1 MTWTAIVGK
10 ELASRLQGRLSYV
23 ILTLMVV
30 TFTGL
35 VLGSFWA
42 VVVNVPTIV
51 PVIGSSAPGGG
62 SVTLSSLVG
71 AYRGVF
77 LFFAMAFCLLA
88 ALAVVAPAVAASAIS
103 GEREEGTFDLL
114 LSTGLA
120 PRSIV
125 FGKLASSVAFVLLI
139 ALTALPG
146 FAMAWMFGG
155 VGPIDIILTTVLL
168 FAAVCLF
175 SAIGV
180 FCSSLARTSAV
191 AALYAYGLISLLWLG
206 TFAVYLVGA
215 TNQWEG
221 VARPILALN
230 PWLTLFAVPEQISS
244 QVAQILPI
252 AYRPIIDGT
261 AQQELLGLPG
271 LKYPRWALTLVLY
284 TLLTALLLGAS
295 SVAVDPCH
303 RLREQRW
310 ARALF
315 GRGS

>member
-1 MTWTAIVGK
+1 MTWTSIVSK
-10 ELASRLQGRLSYV
+10 ELTSRLQGRLTYV

-30 TFTGL
+30 AFTGL

-42 VVVNVPTIV
+42 IVASVPTIV
-51 PVIGSSAPGGG
+51 PVIGSSAAGGG
-62 SVTLSSLVG
+62 SISLSGLVG

-77 LFFAMAFCLLA
+77 LFFAMAFCLMA
-88 ALAVVAPAVAASAIS
+88 AIGVVAPAVASTSIC

-125 FGKLASSVAFVLLI
+125 WGKLAASIVFVLLVG
-139 ALTALPG
+139 LTAVPG

-155 VGPIDIILTTVLL
+155 VGPIDLVLTTVLL
-168 FAAVCLF
+168 IAAVCLF

-180 FCSSLARTSAV
+180 FCSSLGRTSAV
-191 AALYAYGLISLLWLG
+191 AALYAYGLIFLLGMGTLAIYVVGAANQMEG
-206 TFAVYLVGA
+206 TF
-215 TNQWEG
+215 
-221 VARPILALN
+221 RPLLALN
-230 PWLTLFAVPEQISS
+230 PWVTLFAVPEQISS
-244 QVAQILPI
+244 QVAQILPFQF
-252 AYRPIIDGT
+252 RPLIDGT
-261 AQQELLGLPG
+261 DQQDLFGLRG
-271 LKYPRWALTLVLY
+271 LRYPRWALTLVLY
-284 TLLTALLLGAS
+284 VLLTVFFLAAS

-310 ARALF
+310 VRALF